1 MPLGTVVLR
10 NECLLS
16 WQLEALKGQ
25 HSDLSQQLG
34 ALRSGAVPKQ
44 EELDQIQN
52 LDKEIAEG
60 ESLLTDLNRKS
71 KKLREKVKGGSF
83 TEAHRFFDFNAPF
96 FFQCSSDLDIP
107 LFFHFVNSD
116 CY

>member
-44 EELDQIQN
+44 EELDQIQS

-71 KKLREKVKGGSF
+71 KKLREKVRGSF
-83 TEAHRFFDFNAPF
+83 TEARRFIDFNAPF
-96 FFQCSSDLDIP
+96 FFQCPSDLDIT